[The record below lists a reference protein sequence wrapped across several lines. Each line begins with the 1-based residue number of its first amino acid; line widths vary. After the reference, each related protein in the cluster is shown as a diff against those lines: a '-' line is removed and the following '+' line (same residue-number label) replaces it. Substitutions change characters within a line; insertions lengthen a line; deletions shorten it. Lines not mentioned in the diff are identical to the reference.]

1 MPQFPP
7 GPAGLAQLTEDV
19 QETLA
24 VTFVNDERLIPPGTD
39 PGDGVQAQ
47 AAVELAL
54 LRPFD
59 PQAGQDVGI
68 MTPSSDTPSPAV
80 AAAARRFAALPAA
93 ARHTWLADHL
103 GALRAGRVTLAELP

>member
-24 VTFVNDERLIPPGTD
+24 VTFVNDERLIPPGTY

-54 LRPFD
+54 LQPFD

-80 AAAARRFAALPAA
+80 AAAARRFAALLAA